1 MKFSPSPT
9 PQSKLEPKKPFS
21 EILQCLHTRLNSAS
35 MLSLVLK
42 LALHLILMIHTRF
55 QISIL
60 HSCHIISLA
69 FLLSLLLS
77 FLLAEGNPYY
87 SCLVFVLLLYYFS
100 RRKPSFPR
108 WSNHFLICLRVWLLY
123 LVFGRRNLRVMGW
136 TTDTHTGRIPL
147 VGRPTSSYHHFFFEL
162 HFCWDAWGC
171 CSFSLFVAT
180 FHDLDDCERRY
191 EVW

>member
-1 MKFSPSPT
+1 
-9 PQSKLEPKKPFS
+9 
-21 EILQCLHTRLNSAS
+21 LQCLHTRLNSAS

-77 FLLAEGNPYY
+77 FLLAEGNPCF

-100 RRKPSFPR
+100 RRKPSSPR
-108 WSNHFLICLRVWLLY
+108 WSNQFLICLRVWLLY
-123 LVFGRRNLRVMGW
+123 LEFGRRNLRVMGW

-147 VGRPTSSYHHFFFEL
+147 VGRPTSSYHYFFFRTPFL
-162 HFCWDAWGC
+162 LGC
-171 CSFSLFVAT
+171 MGML
-180 FHDLDDCERRY
+180 
-191 EVW
+191 